1 MLLKRKNDIECC
13 SKEITL
19 NFGKTCKMICGQ
31 SNSPKEVIW
40 LKNGDIIG
48 KTYKTNF
55 LSRYL
60 HISCLESSDSG
71 EYVCKD
77 NVTSSN
83 YIDSYRLTIR
93 NPGMH
98 TIPNYGVIVYTSLNA
113 LYCCKVKF
121 DIYYYH
127 YRTMH

>member
-1 MLLKRKNDIECC
+1 
-13 SKEITL
+13 
-19 NFGKTCKMICGQ
+19 MICGE
-31 SNSPKEVIW
+31 SNSSKEVIW

-48 KTYKTNF
+48 KTFKTYF

-77 NVTSSN
+77 DVTSSN
-83 YIDSYRLTIR
+83 YIDSYRLTVR
-93 NPGMH
+93 NPSTH
-98 TIPNYGVIVYTSLNA
+98 TIHNYCVIVYTRLNS

-121 DIYYYH
+121 
-127 YRTMH
+127 